1 MRRQIFSLAAIC
13 LAAPAAHAQQLSPT
27 APGMPQQIAAP
38 HPVNLA
44 PPVGAAQQ
52 EKLELLR
59 HCIAQ
64 RDQLQHQIDQ
74 LVIETQTPERMIVHL
89 ELLEVNL
96 TAAEKLGITPK
107 VQGSPA
113 GTTTL
118 NSWTE
123 ADIATLRSKD
133 AVQVL
138 AAPKLEVANG
148 EDARSQF
155 GANANSELNG
165 VESPYTDVQVRAD
178 ALGNNRARVQ
188 FRVDRMTPDQEG
200 RKRND
205 PAFRTQ
211 QSTVGSQVELAFDE
225 TMSMG
230 GLVMNR
236 TRTRRGALGRVTETY
251 KSEMVLL
258 IRTEAVMPQTG
269 AVIPATAISPR

>member
-1 MRRQIFSLAAIC
+1 MRRHILSLAALC
-13 LAAPAAHAQQLSPT
+13 LAAPAAHAQQLA
-27 APGMPQQIAAP
+27 APGMPQQTAAP

-44 PPVGAAQQ
+44 PPGPVQQ

-64 RDQLQHQIDQ
+64 RDQLQRQIDQ
-74 LVIETQTPERMIVHL
+74 LVVETQTPEQMIVHL

-96 TAAEKLGITPK
+96 TAAEKLGIAPK
-107 VQGSPA
+107 AQETPA

-118 NSWTE
+118 NSWSGD
-123 ADIATLRSKD
+123 DIAKLRSND
-133 AVQVL
+133 ALQVL

-188 FRVDRMTPDQEG
+188 FRVDRMTPDQDG
-200 RKRND
+200 RKKND

-211 QSTVGSQVELAFDE
+211 QSTVDSQVELAFDE
-225 TMSMG
+225 TISMG

-258 IRTEAVMPQTG
+258 IRAEAVLPH
-269 AVIPATAISPR
+269 ASAIIPATAISPR